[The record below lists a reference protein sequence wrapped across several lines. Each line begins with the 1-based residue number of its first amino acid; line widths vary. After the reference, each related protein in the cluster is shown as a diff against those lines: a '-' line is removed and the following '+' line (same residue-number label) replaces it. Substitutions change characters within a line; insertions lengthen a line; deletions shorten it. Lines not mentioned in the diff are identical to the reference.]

1 MQLWPARPCSLL
13 KPVFSRA
20 LALVVILGGA
30 SLFTGCTTVRT
41 EAEAAPRSSVS
52 RQNALS
58 LAHITAR
65 TVNGQVFAVAPTG
78 SMKPTLDENSV
89 VTVERVAFTK
99 LRRGDIIIYLN
110 AHGQPIIH
118 RLYEQHGNSWFVLG
132 DNNGSIDAEAVTPA
146 NFQGRVCAIFY
157 TASSGAPSN
166 DDALAERDDAR

>member
-1 MQLWPARPCSLL
+1 MKLWSDLRRSLFAPAGAKSLS
-13 KPVFSRA
+13 VA
-20 LALVVILGGA
+20 LLLGGA
-30 SLFTGCTTVRT
+30 AVFTGCTSVRT
-41 EAEAAPRSSVS
+41 EAEVAPRSSVS

-65 TVNGQVFAVAPTG
+65 TVNGQVFAVAATG

-89 VTVERVAFTK
+89 VTVERVAFSK

-110 AHGQPIIH
+110 SHGQPIIH
-118 RLYEQHGNSWFVLG
+118 RLYEQHGSSWFVLG
-132 DNNGSIDAEAVTPA
+132 DNNGSVDSEAVTSS

-157 TASSGAPSN
+157 TSSSGTPST

>member
-1 MQLWPARPCSLL
+1 MNFRSALRQSVLAPLSQRFVTTALL
-13 KPVFSRA
+13 VGAVA
-20 LALVVILGGA
+20 LGA
-30 SLFTGCTTVRT
+30 GCTSVRT
-41 EAEAAPRSSVS
+41 EAEAAPRSSIS
-52 RQNALS
+52 RQSAFS

-89 VTVERVAFTK
+89 VTVERVAFSH

-110 AHGQPIIH
+110 SHGQPIIH
-118 RLYEQHGNSWFVLG
+118 RLYEQHGDRWFVLG
-132 DNNGSIDAEAVTPA
+132 DNNGSVDAEAVTAA

-157 TASSGAPSN
+157 TSSSGTPSN

>member
-1 MQLWPARPCSLL
+1 MQIWSALRRSVRNPALG
-13 KPVFSRA
+13 KA
-20 LALVVILGGA
+20 LAVASILGGV
-30 SLFTGCTTVRT
+30 SLFTGCTSVRT
-41 EAEAAPRSSVS
+41 EAEAAPRSSIS

-65 TVNGQVFAVAPTG
+65 TVNGQVFAVAATG

-89 VTVERVAFTK
+89 VTVERVAFSK

-110 AHGQPIIH
+110 SHGQAIIH
-118 RLYEQHGNSWFVLG
+118 RLYEQHGSSWFVLG
-132 DNNGSIDAEAVTPA
+132 DNNGSVDAEAVTSS

-157 TASSGAPSN
+157 TSSSGMPSN